1 MAYHRNKRRMN
12 PKLKMVLTFLVV
24 LCLGT
29 SIGLMFTPIFHV
41 QEVICEGNSRIPG
54 EEIADAAQEINGKNI
69 FLVRLSDIRRNVEEI
84 SMVEEA
90 SVRRVFPNKLKITV
104 QECIPAGYIYTENQC
119 VLLDLEGKVLDI
131 IADERV
137 SKMVESFTPKETPIQ
152 TEDKADTKKTNAGEE
167 SKTEASYDA
176 KEEKSSDE
184 KTQEE
189 VADVRTYTVP
199 LVMGLELHKA
209 EIGKRADCKEK
220 EKYNQAFA
228 LFRQLET
235 NGLLV
240 RATYLDLQD
249 LNDVTLVIENR
260 LEVQLGSLENIEYRS
275 AFLAKVINER
285 ISATEY
291 AIMDYRTDDIYV
303 RQPEDGKARMKATPT
318 PAPTASGT
326 AKPSA
331 SAEADDDTEED

>member
-1 MAYHRNKRRMN
+1 MADRRNKRRMN

-29 SIGLMFTPIFHV
+29 GIGLMFTPIFHV
-41 QEVICEGNSRIPG
+41 QEVICEGNSRIQG
-54 EEIADAAQEINGKNI
+54 EEITAAAQEINGKNI
-69 FLVRLSDIRRNVEEI
+69 FLVRLSDIRRQVEEI

-90 SVRRVFPNKLKITV
+90 SVRRVFPNKIKITV

-131 IADERV
+131 FADERV
-137 SKMVESFTPKETPIQ
+137 SKMVESFTPKETSTQ
-152 TEDKADTKKTNAGEE
+152 TENKDDAKNSENAEE
-167 SKTEASYDA
+167 SKTEEGDDA
-176 KEEKSSDE
+176 KSEKSSGE
-184 KTQEE
+184 ETQAEFT
-189 VADVRTYTVP
+189 DVRTYTVP
-199 LVMGLELHKA
+199 LVMGLELHKP
-209 EIGKRADCKEK
+209 EVGKRADSKEK
-220 EKYNQAFA
+220 EKYNQAFT
-228 LFRQLET
+228 LFRQLES

-260 LEVQLGSLENIEYRS
+260 LEVQLGNLENIEYRS

-285 ISATEY
+285 ISATEH

-318 PAPTASGT
+318 PAPSASGT

-331 SAEADDDTEED
+331 SATADRDAEEE

>member
-29 SIGLMFTPIFHV
+29 GIGLMFTPIFHV
-41 QEVICEGNSRIPG
+41 QEVICEGNSRIQA
-54 EEIADAAQEINGKNI
+54 EEITATAQEINGKNI

-90 SVRRVFPNKLKITV
+90 SVRRVFPNKIKITV
-104 QECIPAGYIYTENQC
+104 RECIPAGYIYTENQC

-137 SKMVESFTPKETPIQ
+137 SKMVEGFTPKETPVQ
-152 TEDKADTKKTNAGEE
+152 TGTKDDKKNADNGEE
-167 SKTEASYDA
+167 SKGSESDDA
-176 KEEKSSDE
+176 KKEEATDE
-184 KTQEE
+184 ETQEE

-199 LVMGLELHKA
+199 LVVGLELHKP
-209 EIGKRADCKEK
+209 EIGKKADSKEK

-228 LFRQLET
+228 LFRQMET

-249 LNDVTLVIENR
+249 VNDVTLVIENR
-260 LEVQLGSLENIEYRS
+260 LEIQLGDLENIEYRI
-275 AFLAKVINER
+275 AFLAKVISER
-285 ISATEY
+285 ISATEH

-318 PAPTASGT
+318 PAPSASGT

-331 SAEADDDTEED
+331 SAEADGDAEEE

>member
-1 MAYHRNKRRMN
+1 MN

-41 QEVICEGNSRIPG
+41 QEVICEGNSRIQG
-54 EEIADAAQEINGKNI
+54 EEITAAAQEINGKNI
-69 FLVRLSDIRRNVEEI
+69 FLVRLSDIRRQVEEI

-90 SVRRVFPNKLKITV
+90 SVRRVFPNKIKITV

-131 IADERV
+131 FADERV
-137 SKMVESFTPKETPIQ
+137 SKMVESFTPKETSTQ
-152 TEDKADTKKTNAGEE
+152 TENKDDAKNSENAEE
-167 SKTEASYDA
+167 SKTEEGDDA
-176 KEEKSSDE
+176 KSEKSSGE
-184 KTQEE
+184 ETQAEFT
-189 VADVRTYTVP
+189 DVRTYTVP
-199 LVMGLELHKA
+199 LVMGLELHKP
-209 EIGKRADCKEK
+209 EVGKRADSKEK
-220 EKYNQAFA
+220 EKYNQAFT
-228 LFRQLET
+228 LFRQLES

-260 LEVQLGSLENIEYRS
+260 LEVQLGNLENIEYRS

-285 ISATEY
+285 ISATEH

-318 PAPTASGT
+318 PAPSASGT

-331 SAEADDDTEED
+331 SATADRDAEEE

>member
-1 MAYHRNKRRMN
+1 MADRRNKRRMN

-29 SIGLMFTPIFHV
+29 GIGLMFTPIFHV
-41 QEVICEGNSRIPG
+41 QEVICEGNSRIQG
-54 EEIADAAQEINGKNI
+54 EEITAAAQEINGKNI
-69 FLVRLSDIRRNVEEI
+69 FLVRLSDIRRQVEEI

-90 SVRRVFPNKLKITV
+90 SVRRVFPNKIKITV

-131 IADERV
+131 FADERV
-137 SKMVESFTPKETPIQ
+137 SKMVESFTPKETSTQ
-152 TEDKADTKKTNAGEE
+152 TENKDDAKNSENAEE
-167 SKTEASYDA
+167 SKTEEGDDA
-176 KEEKSSDE
+176 KSEKSSGE
-184 KTQEE
+184 ETQAEFT
-189 VADVRTYTVP
+189 DVRTYTVP
-199 LVMGLELHKA
+199 LVMGLELHKP
-209 EIGKRADCKEK
+209 EVGKRADSKEK
-220 EKYNQAFA
+220 EKYNQAFT
-228 LFRQLET
+228 LFRQLES

-260 LEVQLGSLENIEYRS
+260 LEVQLGNLENIEYRS

-285 ISATEY
+285 ISATEH
-291 AIMDYRTDDIYV
+291 AIMDYRTDNIYV

-318 PAPTASGT
+318 PAPSASGT

-331 SAEADDDTEED
+331 SATADRDAEEE

>member
-1 MAYHRNKRRMN
+1 MADRRNKRRMN

-29 SIGLMFTPIFHV
+29 AIGLMFTPIFHV
-41 QEVICEGNSRIPG
+41 QEVICEGNSRIQG
-54 EEIADAAQEINGKNI
+54 EEITAAAQEINGKNI
-69 FLVRLSDIRRNVEEI
+69 FLVRLSDIRRQVEEI

-90 SVRRVFPNKLKITV
+90 SVRRVFPNKLKITIR
-104 QECIPAGYIYTENQC
+104 ECIPAGYIYTENQC

-131 IADERV
+131 FADERV
-137 SKMVESFTPKETPIQ
+137 SKMVESFTPKETPTQ
-152 TEDKADTKKTNAGEE
+152 TENKDNTKNSENAEE
-167 SKTEASYDA
+167 SKTEEGDDA
-176 KEEKSSDE
+176 KSEKSSGE
-184 KTQEE
+184 ETQAEFT
-189 VADVRTYTVP
+189 DVRTYTVP
-199 LVMGLELHKA
+199 LVMGLELHKP
-209 EIGKRADCKEK
+209 EVGKRADSKEK
-220 EKYNQAFA
+220 EKYNQAFT
-228 LFRQLET
+228 LFRQLES

-240 RATYLDLQD
+240 RASYLDLQD

-260 LEVQLGSLENIEYRS
+260 LEVQLGNLENIEYRS

-285 ISATEY
+285 ISATEH

-318 PAPTASGT
+318 PAPSASGT

-331 SAEADDDTEED
+331 SATADRDAEEE